1 MYKVRETYIEHLTYE
16 KTLLKTWNPQ
26 KNHLIVSYK
35 EETEL
40 DKIGPNENRT
50 MGT

>member
-1 MYKVRETYIEHLTYE
+1 MKKHCW
-16 KTLLKTWNPQ
+16 KKWNPQ
-26 KNHLIVSYK
+26 KIVSYK